1 VPRSSER
8 GWRVS
13 WPSAA
18 GDCAPNCDPRAP
30 RFARS
35 CRLILSEHERMAEP
49 SLLKI
54 ERDVQADVVR
64 LSPVGE
70 LDLATVPQLEQE
82 VMTML
87 SRDLRDV
94 VIDLSGLTFIDSSA
108 LRLFLMLN
116 QRAADDGWRLGLV
129 NPSEQVRSVLSIT
142 GAEQS
147 LPLRDENG
155 T

>member
-1 VPRSSER
+1 
-8 GWRVS
+8 
-13 WPSAA
+13 
-18 GDCAPNCDPRAP
+18 
-30 RFARS
+30 
-35 CRLILSEHERMAEP
+35 MAEP

-94 VIDLSGLTFIDSSA
+94 VIDLSGLTFMDSSA